1 MKKFFTLLFIGL
13 GLSSM
18 AQFSFSGQEAT
29 YTGTLAALGASGELS
44 SHWSVTN
51 TTNST
56 ITVRVNRSTVSS
68 VAGSQN
74 RFCWNGICFSPSTN
88 TSTMPT
94 DMTLAAGASTTSANG
109 FMGYY
114 TPNNNAGQTT
124 VEYCFFSVADPNVQ
138 SCLTVNYCVDCEIGV
153 AEVQQAASL
162 GELSTNPLRGVGS
175 LAYNLGGQASNGKI
189 IIYTITGQQVKTINL
204 GSRDGVIFLDG
215 SEFEPGMY
223 FYSLQSNGKV
233 IGTHKMIVTR

>member
-1 MKKFFTLLFIGL
+1 
-13 GLSSM
+13 
-18 AQFSFSGQEAT
+18 
-29 YTGTLAALGASGELS
+29 
-44 SHWSVTN
+44 
-51 TTNST
+51 
-56 ITVRVNRSTVSS
+56 
-68 VAGSQN
+68 
-74 RFCWNGICFSPSTN
+74 
-88 TSTMPT
+88 
-94 DMTLAAGASTTSANG
+94 
-109 FMGYY
+109 
-114 TPNNNAGQTT
+114 
-124 VEYCFFSVADPNVQ
+124 
-138 SCLTVNYCVDCEIGV
+138 VNYCVDCEIGV

-233 IGTHKMIVTR
+233 IGTHKMIVSR